1 MTIYI
6 QSALGMLLMMTYSK
20 LDSKDEDEEKQPR
33 PTLKHSAHQIMYPTT
48 HFGMLV
54 MLGVPHRLTK
64 PYLLDVKLLSGV
76 LQLLLESTPVYY
88 MTLLN

>member
-6 QSALGMLLMMTYSK
+6 RSALGMLLMMTYSK
-20 LDSKDEDEEKQPR
+20 LDLKEEDEGKQPR
-33 PTLKHSAHQIMYPTT
+33 LTLKHSAHQIMYPTT

-54 MLGVPHRLTK
+54 MLEVPHRLTK
-64 PYLLDVKLLSGV
+64 PYLLDVQLLSGV